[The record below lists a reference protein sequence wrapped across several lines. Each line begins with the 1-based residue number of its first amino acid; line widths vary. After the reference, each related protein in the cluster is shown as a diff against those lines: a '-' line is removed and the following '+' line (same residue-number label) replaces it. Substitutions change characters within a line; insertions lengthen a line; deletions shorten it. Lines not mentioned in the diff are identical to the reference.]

1 VLQHVSLETR
11 PADVDAMLAFLAL
24 VGFERVEPPG
34 SLRETS
40 AWAERAG
47 TQVHLLFADDPVVP
61 PSGHAAV
68 VVDDYDATLARLRAA
83 GHPVQPRA
91 EPPSARRARPAAARR
106 HSRSARA
113 AAARAAAAR
122 RRSRRLR
129 PRAGEAASR
138 AAWRPRRC

>member
-1 VLQHVSLETR
+1 MLQHVSLETR

-91 EPPSARRARPAAARR
+91 EHWGAPRAFVTAPGGHRVEVMAAAPAGR
-106 HSRSARA
+106 RSAPGR
-113 AAARAAAAR
+113 
-122 RRSRRLR
+122 
-129 PRAGEAASR
+129 
-138 AAWRPRRC
+138 

>member
-1 VLQHVSLETR
+1 MLQHVSLETR

-24 VGFERVEPPG
+24 LGFERVEPPG
-34 SLRETS
+34 SLRETG

-83 GHPVQPRA
+83 GHPV
-91 EPPSARRARPAAARR
+91 PAAHASTGALRAPSSR
-106 HSRSARA
+106 HPA
-113 AAARAAAAR
+113 AT
-122 RRSRRLR
+122 
-129 PRAGEAASR
+129 G
-138 AAWRPRRC
+138 WR